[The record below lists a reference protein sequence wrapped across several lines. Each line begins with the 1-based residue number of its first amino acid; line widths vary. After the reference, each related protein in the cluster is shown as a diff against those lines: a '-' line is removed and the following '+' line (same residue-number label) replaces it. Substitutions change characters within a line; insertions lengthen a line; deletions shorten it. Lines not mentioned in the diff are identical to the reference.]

1 MTFYADGRSHSLLMT
16 AAGQE
21 ISRLKEV
28 NQQLLEETRGVKKQ
42 GGCPPELHVI
52 FKDKGEG

>member
-1 MTFYADGRSHSLLMT
+1 MT